1 MTDLVERLRE
11 IGKGGQGYELTP
23 NQFYLIEQAA
33 NEIER
38 LRGDAERLR
47 KCLGIEQ
54 NKTAGLRSLLRQCD
68 EAMSWDLGGEPLP
81 SLMIAARK
89 AILEELGPAPSA
101 GPEET

>member
-38 LRGDAERLR
+38 LRWGRRRHAV
-47 KCLGIEQ
+47 
-54 NKTAGLRSLLRQCD
+54 ARSNSSIR
-68 EAMSWDLGGEPLP
+68 
-81 SLMIAARK
+81 
-89 AILEELGPAPSA
+89 
-101 GPEET
+101 